1 MKSLVI
7 WLLLLGSAVGVF
19 YHTQNQSLPVGELV
33 YPSAPQ
39 IRGRGDALHY
49 LNLIRAQIGL
59 HELAHAPVLEN
70 SARRHAR
77 YLTLN
82 PEDGHGEYHLEN
94 PHYTDRKLTGRT
106 RLAGYLYNGVHENVS
121 TEEESGSRDGDIRT
135 QQRQVDGL
143 MSAVYHRL
151 SLLDRHTDEAGAAFV
166 RGNGNTVLVFNQGN
180 GRFERACA
188 RRMQQPEAGRKYY
201 RNACHNGAAVYADEV
216 MPATEL
222 LYTAYPVGSGALP
235 YFYGERPDPMP
246 GYEMTGNPVSIDF
259 SEAAG
264 KIVMKSFKLYRGKN
278 EIRPVKVL
286 TAGNDPN
293 GRLTS
298 YQFALFP
305 IKPLEYGT
313 LYTAIFDYLRN
324 GRRAQAKWQFRTRKP
339 DYPYFEVN
347 GGETLAVKK
356 GKEYFIHWRGR
367 WCLEACTRY
376 TYRRQFGNSLSILR
390 HEAGGIVFSVGGM
403 AGSRIRLAPEDS
415 PERGVTLYLQD

>member
-1 MKSLVI
+1 MPVI
-7 WLLLLGSAVGVF
+7 F
-19 YHTQNQSLPVGELV
+19 N
-33 YPSAPQ
+33 
-39 IRGRGDALHY
+39 
-49 LNLIRAQIGL
+49 
-59 HELAHAPVLEN
+59 
-70 SARRHAR
+70 
-77 YLTLN
+77 
-82 PEDGHGEYHLEN
+82 
-94 PHYTDRKLTGRT
+94 
-106 RLAGYLYNGVHENVS
+106 NGVHENIS
-121 TEEESGSRDGDIRT
+121 TEEEAAESSDSDIRT
-135 QQRQVDGL
+135 QQRQVNGL
-143 MSAVYHRL
+143 MSAIYHRL

-166 RGNGNTVLVFNQGN
+166 RENGKTVLVFNQGN

-222 LYTAYPVGSGALP
+222 LYTAYPVGSGVLP

-264 KIVMKSFKLYRGKN
+264 KITMKSFKLYQGKN

-293 GRLTS
+293 GRLTA

-313 LYTAIFDYLRN
+313 LYTAVFDYVRN
-324 GRRAQAKWQFRTRKP
+324 GRRAQAKWQFKTRKP

-347 GGETLAVKK
+347 GGETLAVRK
-356 GKEYFIHWRGR
+356 GEKYFIHWRGR

-376 TYRRQFGNSLSILR
+376 TYRQRLGSRLSIGR

-403 AGSRIRLAPEDS
+403 TGSRITLAPEDS